1 VAALLTASDLRVDVE
16 GVPALDGL
24 TLATTGEHVLVL
36 GAGRA
41 LFDAA
46 AGLRLASRGE
56 LRIDGA
62 SPRAAVRER
71 IAACAPLDPP
81 LPPRWTLLQYVTWSA
96 RLAGHARGEAGRLAA
111 DALDRMQLASSAS
124 SRLRSAGP
132 SMRRAT
138 VLAAAIATGA
148 GAVLADDLLAGLPE
162 DVARPLARVASRAL
176 ADRKAVLFAARLP
189 LESPLALFADEAV
202 VVDGSEVAAQG
213 PPAEL
218 AAAERTMALRVEGD
232 VGAFCRAVEAAGG
245 RVFATPGGP
254 SPIHVRVE
262 LGPLAARQLLQI
274 ATEANAVV
282 VELRPIGRA
291 FA

>member
-16 GVPALDGL
+16 GVPAIDGL
-24 TLATTGEHVLVL
+24 SVTTTGEHVVVL

-46 AGLRLASRGE
+46 AGLRGTSRGE

-62 SPRAAVRER
+62 APRAAVRER

-162 DVARPLARVASRAL
+162 DVARSLARVAARAL

-189 LESPLALFADEAV
+189 LESPLALFADEAI
-202 VVDGSEVAAQG
+202 VVDGSQVTAQG

-232 VGAFCRAVEAAGG
+232 VGAFSRAVEAAGG
-245 RVFATPGGP
+245 RVFAASGGP
-254 SPIHVRVE
+254 VPVHVRVE